1 MFGGKQS
8 QLLAIVPSVGNHG
21 GVCHIGPLVDM
32 HILVGG
38 FSDRECG
45 GGKVVQGEGAA

>member
-1 MFGGKQS
+1 MFDSKQPFGF
-8 QLLAIVPSVGNHG
+8 AVVPSVGNHG

-38 FSDRECG
+38 FPNRECG
-45 GGKVVQGEGAA
+45 GGKVVQGKGAA